1 MSPRGCTL
9 EGDDRLLH
17 ESEKTTEM
25 VKDILELSITKFSTQ
40 RLVRFRMFDN
50 KVDQRP
56 VGFNDG

>member
-1 MSPRGCTL
+1 MSPRGCIL

>member
-1 MSPRGCTL
+1 MSPRGCAL